1 MKAMHHKLAGLKFMA
16 NKKAMRHQLASLKF
30 MVNKKAIF
38 DASDPGTGKT
48 FVQIADFV
56 RQHKRDG
63 KAALVLCPKSLM
75 RAAWAADIKRFA
87 PHLRVSLCYAEN
99 RTVALEAQADVY
111 IINIDGVKTLAK
123 KNKAFFKKFGRLIID
138 ESSSIKHRTS
148 DRSKAV
154 AAIAQHFEWRRCL
167 SGTPSSNGICNLW
180 HQYFVLDGGQRLG
193 KSFFAF
199 RNAVCTPK
207 QSGKKAT
214 YMQWTDKPGI
224 ELVVAELLKDITIR
238 HKFEDCVDIPENH
251 KYAISFQI
259 NEKHQEKYREM
270 EIKSLLV
277 LRKNTIS
284 AINAAVL
291 VTKLLQVASGAVY
304 NDEGEYSLIDSERYE
319 MVLDLVEAR
328 THSIVFYQWEHQ
340 LTELVKEAKARKIS
354 YAVWDSNHPEIANEF
369 QDGAYQVLF
378 AHPASAG
385 HGLTLTRGTAT
396 IWPSPTYNL
405 EHYLQGLK
413 RIHRI
418 GQTEKTET
426 IVVLAEGTVDERV
439 WAALE
444 AKNINMTALL
454 KELAA

>member
-1 MKAMHHKLAGLKFMA
+1 M
-16 NKKAMRHQLASLKF
+16 KAMRHQLESLKF
-30 MVNKKAIF
+30 MAGKKAVF

-75 RAAWAADIKRFA
+75 RAAWQADIKRFA
-87 PHLRVSLCYAEN
+87 PHLKVSICYAQN
-99 RTVALEAQADVY
+99 RQAALEAPADVY
-111 IINIDGVKTLAK
+111 IVNIDGAKMLAK
-123 KNKAFFKKFGRLIID
+123 QSKAFFKKFGRIIID
-138 ESSSIKHRTS
+138 ESTSIKHRTS

-154 AAIAQHFEWRRCL
+154 ATISKYFDWRRCL

-199 RNAVCTPK
+199 RNAACVPEQT
-207 QSGKKAT
+207 GRKAT
-214 YMQWTDKPGI
+214 HLQWTDKPGI
-224 ELVVAELLKDITIR
+224 ELVVAELVKDITIR

-251 KYAISFQI
+251 KYTLSFQI
-259 NEKHQEKYREM
+259 SRQHQARYEELEDSSM
-270 EIKSLLV
+270 LI
-277 LRKNTIS
+277 LRKTTVS

-291 VTKLLQVASGAVY
+291 ATKLLQLASGAVY

-328 THSIVFYQWEHQ
+328 THSVVFYQWEHQ
-340 LTELVKEAKARKIS
+340 LVELVKEAKARKIDH
-354 YAVWDSNHPEIANEF
+354 AVWDSNCPELANEF
-369 QDGAYQVLF
+369 QDGKYQVLF

-385 HGLTLTRGTAT
+385 HGLTLTRGIAT
-396 IWPSPTYNL
+396 IWASPTYNL
-405 EHYLQGLK
+405 EHFLQGLK

-418 GQTEKTET
+418 GQKEKTET
-426 IVVLAEGTVDERV
+426 IVVIAEGTIDEKV
-439 WAALE
+439 WTALQ

-454 KELAA
+454 EELAA